1 MSPASVAEIR
11 ERRGLLRHVL
21 VPVGGLLLLIAAIN
35 GVLIDRVASTLDR
48 KALITQSQSVGS
60 VMKRFRLKLATT
72 VGDYAWWD
80 DAYEA
85 ARGPDLRGWSKRNL
99 DEVLGP
105 TFGANMAWIVTPDGH
120 VLYAW
125 SVDGADVASRFA
137 TEAALD
143 KVRQTA
149 LARPDRNESDPLSA
163 FAVVGGRLHT
173 VAAAVLSPTDPN
185 LRAEPGRAKNVFIVV
200 SDVESVAYRQVAED
214 FGLTGLTFVPGVPGQ
229 IAPAVQL
236 EDADGQP
243 LGYLTWA
250 VDGQFGAFMAG
261 YWPWLVAL
269 LMGSAAAL
277 AILAVRWRA
286 LIARLVSVS
295 LSAKAAEE
303 SSAAKSAFIANM
315 SHELRTPLNA
325 IIGFSEILSQEMF
338 GPHADPKYK
347 EYAGDIL
354 TSGEHL
360 LAIINDILS
369 LAKIE
374 AGQHRI
380 EAEACALEAAADD
393 AVRMVSGQAVTA
405 KVRLIL
411 PRDPAPLAVLADP
424 KALRQVLLNLL
435 SNALKF
441 TAPGGAVSVSWTEKR
456 LDRTVEIVIA
466 DTGIGIAKDKL
477 PLLGTPFF
485 QIADV
490 HARNT
495 GGAGLG
501 LSIVNGLVLAMGGT
515 VEIESEP
522 GRGTEVTVRLPSAR
536 RQRVL
541 EAA

>member
-21 VPVGGLLLLIAAIN
+21 VPVAGLLLLIAAIN
-35 GVLIDRVASTLDR
+35 GILIDRVADTLNQ
-48 KALITQSQSVGS
+48 KALITQSQSVDS
-60 VMKRFRLKLATT
+60 VLKRFRLKLETT
-72 VGDYAWWD
+72 TGDYALWD
-80 DAYEA
+80 EFYQAT
-85 ARGPDLRGWSKRNL
+85 RGSDLAGWAKANL
-99 DEVLGP
+99 GDRVRQ
-105 TFGANMAWIVTPDGH
+105 TFGATEVWVVDDEGRI
-120 VLYAW
+120 LYSW
-125 SVDGADVASRFA
+125 SENGEDSGRRFLASHSLKTLA
-137 TEAALD
+137 EA
-143 KVRQTA
+143 A
-149 LARPDRNESDPLSA
+149 LARPETDGASALSGFAA
-163 FAVVGGRLHT
+163 FDGEAQI
-173 VAAAVLSPTDPN
+173 VAAAVISPFTDQ
-185 LRAEPGRAKNVFIVV
+185 LRAENGRAHNVFIVASAINAV
-200 SDVESVAYRQVAED
+200 VYPELADDFELSGFSFSPVA
-214 FGLTGLTFVPGVPGQ
+214 PGGD
-229 IAPAVQL
+229 APAVPL
-236 EDADGQP
+236 ADVAGRP
-243 LGYLTWA
+243 LGYLTWT

-269 LMGSAAAL
+269 VIGIAVAL
-277 AILAVRWRA
+277 AILAVRWQA
-286 LIARLVSVS
+286 LITRLISVS

-325 IIGFSEILSQEMF
+325 IIGFGEILSQEMF
-338 GPHADPKYK
+338 GPHAEPKYK

-354 TSGEHL
+354 ASGEHL

-369 LAKIE
+369 IAKIE

-380 EAEACALEAAADD
+380 QAEACALD
-393 AVRMVSGQAVTA
+393 AVAGDVVRMVAGHAATA
-405 KVRLIL
+405 DVRLIL

-441 TAPGGAVSVSWTEKR
+441 TAPGGAVTMSWTEKR
-456 LDRTVEIVIA
+456 LDRSVEIAVT

-477 PLLGTPFF
+477 PLIGTPFF

-501 LSIVNGLVLAMGGT
+501 LSIVNGLVIAMGGT
-515 VEIESEP
+515 VDIDSEP
-522 GRGTEVTVRLPSAR
+522 GRGTVVTVRLPSAR
-536 RQRVL
+536 RQRTL